1 MVGEAMKVG
10 IVGLGL
16 IGGSAAKAFSAVGC
30 TVYAYDVDKTV
41 VGYAQIEG
49 TVTKELTDR
58 NIASCELLLLAAT
71 PQAVIG
77 YLKENAHKIAP
88 STMVVDFCGTKRLVC
103 QEGFALAR
111 KYGFTFVGA
120 HPMAGLQYSGY
131 KYSRANLFNGA
142 SLIVVPPVH
151 DDIEMLSRVKELL
164 SPLLFKKFVVTTADF
179 HDRMMAYTSQ
189 MCHVV
194 SNAFVKSPLSQ
205 YHKGYSAGSFRDLTR
220 VARLNERMWTELFLE
235 NRENLLDELDTLIA
249 SLTEYRKAIA
259 DGDATE
265 LHRLLHEGCIAKE
278 KSEA

>member
-1 MVGEAMKVG
+1 MRVG

-16 IGGSAAKAFSAVGC
+16 IGGSAAKAFKAAGY
-30 TVYAYDVDKTV
+30 TVYAFDVNGTV

-49 TVTKELTDR
+49 TVDSELTDE
-58 NIASCELLLLAAT
+58 NIALCDLLLLAAT

-103 QEGFALAR
+103 QEGFSLAR

-131 KYSRANLFNGA
+131 KYSRANLFSGA
-142 SLIVVPPVH
+142 SLIMVPPVH
-151 DDIEMLSRVKELL
+151 DDIEILSRVKQMLA
-164 SPLLFKKFVVTTADF
+164 PLMFKKFVITTADF

-194 SNAFVKSPLSQ
+194 SNAFVKSPSSQ
-205 YHKGYSAGSFRDLTR
+205 YHRGYSAGSFRDLTR
-220 VARLNERMWTELFLE
+220 VARLNENMWTELFLE
-235 NRENLLDELDTLIA
+235 NKENLLEELDCLIA
-249 SLTEYRKAIA
+249 SLAEYRRAIA
-259 DGDATE
+259 DGNASE
-265 LHRLLHEGCIAKE
+265 LHRLLHDGCVAKE